1 MKKTTQSGFGKLT
14 VIVLVAAAAAAY
26 YFKDEQGVRYVE
38 KGYAV
43 GYDLFFGRH
52 QDALNKAK
60 DVRSLM
66 QKNEDNLQTE
76 LDL

>member
-1 MKKTTQSGFGKLT
+1 
-14 VIVLVAAAAAAY
+14 
-26 YFKDEQGVRYVE
+26 VRYVE